1 MSDQPTGG
9 RKAFGDV
16 APALGDYTDQVLFGD
31 VWKRPGLSPR
41 DRSLITVA
49 TLIAGYRTNE
59 LPFHLKFALDNG
71 VTRDELAEVI
81 THLAFYAGWPCAS
94 SATAAARRLFA
105 ENPETNP

>member
-9 RKAFGDV
+9 QKAFGDV
-16 APALGDYTDQVLFGD
+16 APALAAYTDEVLFGD

-49 TLIAGYRTNE
+49 ALIAGYRQNE
-59 LPFHLKFALDNG
+59 LPFHLKFALQNG
-71 VTRDELAEVI
+71 VTREELAEIV

-94 SATAAARRLFA
+94 TATGIMRKVFS
-105 ENPETNP
+105 ETE